1 MKGLTIYSTVN
12 QKFSQNSNK
21 DPQTRLHNQIESSGR
36 LKVFEKS
43 SEAKKQGDLSSN
55 TARLPRKKDDLMAL
69 TGNAPENSN
78 FIILV
83 NNNQEKSE
91 PDNRLA
97 NDDGTLKVIE
107 PRQMQRLINNF
118 SENPDRRPTLPVK
131 TRRKKSENIKLT
143 ETEIEILKLICYEN
157 TSKEI
162 AEKVCLGRRTIE
174 HYRRRILIKTDSPSP
189 IALVKF
195 ALKNGFY

>member
-12 QKFSQNSNK
+12 KELTQNSNK
-21 DPQTRLHNQIESSGR
+21 DLQTRRQNQIESSGR

-43 SEAKKQGDLSSN
+43 SEFNTQRDLSN
-55 TARLPRKKDDLMAL
+55 DPAQLLLKKDNLISL
-69 TGNAPENSN
+69 TGNAPENLN
-78 FIILV
+78 FILFV
-83 NNNQEKSE
+83 GNHQEKSE
-91 PDNRLA
+91 PEKEIDE
-97 NDDGTLKVIE
+97 DDCNLKVIE
-107 PRQMQRLINNF
+107 PRQMEKLINNF
-118 SENPDRRPTLPVK
+118 SENLDRRPTLPVK
-131 TRRKKSENIKLT
+131 TGKKKSENVKLT

-174 HYRRRILIKTDSPSP
+174 HYRRRILIKTRSQSP